1 MVMEHV
7 GLGEAIEP
15 DFPFVALALY
25 EVPYPVLL
33 FGRERPFAVF
43 VLVVHLRAMQV
54 LGDGLA
60 HTGEVLFH
68 NLVVECRETFRHHHY
83 GLLVVQSAVAVIC
96 HVGHHTKRCLHTLR
110 RMRASQI
117 AYSGDTR
124 SPIPVI
130 SVHSVC
136 NLQYRRQS

>member
-68 NLVVECRETFRHHHY
+68 HLVVECRETFRHHHFLSY
-83 GLLVVQSAVAVIC
+83 SRQWPSFAMWGITQSAVS
-96 HVGHHTKRCLHTLR
+96 TL
-110 RMRASQI
+110 
-117 AYSGDTR
+117 SGACEPAR
-124 SPIPVI
+124 
-130 SVHSVC
+130 
-136 NLQYRRQS
+136 